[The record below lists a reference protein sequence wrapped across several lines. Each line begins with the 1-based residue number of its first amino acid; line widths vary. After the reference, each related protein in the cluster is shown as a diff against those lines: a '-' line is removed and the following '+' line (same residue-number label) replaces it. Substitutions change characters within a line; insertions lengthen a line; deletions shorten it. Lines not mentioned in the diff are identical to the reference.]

1 MSWSAILLI
10 ALGILAAVALLALW
24 FRSMMRKMAA
34 IWAPNT
40 QLVQGTFSRFR
51 ARLRGTYEGRPVVAY
66 LANESGGG
74 PDDVGPTTYSYILY
88 MTGPAELENWSAVCQ
103 VPRKGEPP
111 AWRLKAK
118 PGPSDRLTAAGLLTT
133 LEQAPKN
140 LRFRYRAGS
149 GRIQLSIPGAGMYFC
164 PNVQTFQAQ
173 LDLLSRLAAIT
184 HAAAGPSVRQAA

>member
-1 MSWSAILLI
+1 MSGLTILLV
-10 ALGILAAVALLALW
+10 ALGVPALIVLLALW
-24 FRSMMRKMAA
+24 YRSMMRKLTA

-51 ARLRGTYEGRPVVAY
+51 ALLRGTYQGRPVVAF
-66 LANESGGG
+66 LANESGPEDAG
-74 PDDVGPTTYSYILY
+74 PKTYSYILY
-88 MTGPAELENWSAVCQ
+88 MTVPAEFENWSAVCQ

-118 PGPSDRLTAAGLLTT
+118 PGPADQLTAAGLLAA

-164 PNVQTFQAQ
+164 PDVQSFQWQ
-173 LDLLSRLAAIT
+173 LDFLSRLAAIT